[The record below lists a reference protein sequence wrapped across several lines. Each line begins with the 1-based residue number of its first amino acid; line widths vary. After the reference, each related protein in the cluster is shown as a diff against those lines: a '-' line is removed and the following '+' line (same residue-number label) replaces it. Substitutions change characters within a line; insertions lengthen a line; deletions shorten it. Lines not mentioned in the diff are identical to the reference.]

1 MAPTKER
8 IMSANSFLDRVFA
21 KLPALSPGGTDFAS
35 WTFDRRPTNEG
46 VGVVSTPGL
55 DVERMAARVM
65 DVGHY
70 VGNVD
75 YVVEC
80 RVVADPAAVPPTA
93 VRFYQRVKVPV
104 LAEIQMELVLTDHGL
119 RDGWRVL
126 AWHQLDE
133 PTDRLDPKRGARSE
147 YNVGAWLLKNDRVAY
162 ALSSSPRKDDVGRL
176 KFAALTTGA
185 DAGAPSLVRASV
197 AGMVAWSKRSA

>member
-1 MAPTKER
+1 
-8 IMSANSFLDRVFA
+8 MSADSFLDRVFA
-21 KLPALSPGGTDFAS
+21 KLPALSPGANEFAS
-35 WTFDRRPTNEG
+35 WTFAGRPTNEG

-55 DVERMAARVM
+55 DIERMAARVM

-80 RVVADPAAVPPTA
+80 HVIPDAAYTAPKA

-104 LAEIQMELVLTDHGL
+104 LAEIQMELVLTDHGV

-126 AWHQLDE
+126 AWHQLD
-133 PTDRLDPKRGARSE
+133 TQTAALDTKKGARSE
-147 YNVGAWLLKNDRVAY
+147 YNVGAWLLKPDRVAY

-176 KFAALTTGA
+176 KFAALTKGA
-185 DAGAPSLVRASV
+185 DAGASSLVRASV
-197 AGMVAWSKRSA
+197 SGMVAWSKRGA